1 MFFLWKSIRIRWKDV
16 TKLEYELIMLRMR
29 NIKIFTLQLIDL
41 KINLFTQNIRLIKKK
56 IIGKFGRVPNTQTAI
71 YN

>member
-1 MFFLWKSIRIRWKDV
+1 
-16 TKLEYELIMLRMR
+16 MR